1 MMRGSKSEDEMTAEI
16 IANAESICRSSLFL
30 FLYHQQ
36 YLVEEHLSSLVFV
49 RPGAELDCIESFI
62 STPFYVTAVQCSH
75 DECRRFSGRKKIAFP

>member
-1 MMRGSKSEDEMTAEI
+1 MRGSKSEDEMTAEI

-49 RPGAELDCIESFI
+49 RPGAALDCLESFI
-62 STPFYVTAVQCSH
+62 PTTFMLQHLDAAMTNAGVSQDGKNCLQ
-75 DECRRFSGRKKIAFP
+75 